1 MLFKLSQ
8 GLRFEKKLLTDAFF
22 STQNKIDFS
31 GRYTNLNSMEC
42 DWL

>member
-8 GLRFEKKLLTDAFF
+8 GLRFEKKLLTDACF
-22 STQNKIDFS
+22 STQNKLDFS
-31 GRYTNLNSMEC
+31 GRCTNLNSMEC